1 MNDNQINNND
11 VNNISNDISNEI
23 NNVPVENAEIP
34 VVDNTPKS
42 PEEMDLGDRTIAAVE
57 NFINTTDT
65 ASEYTAQDKKKNKTF
80 ALLCYLPLVVF
91 YIIFTGKYK
100 NSKYL
105 SFHAN
110 QGLNV
115 TLFYIAVFA
124 FASLLKILFKKDSF
138 IRNDVPGWVGFIC
151 YVLYC
156 CAFLLTLFGIINTT
170 NESSKEMPLIGKF
183 RILK

>member
-1 MNDNQINNND
+1 MNENQTNND
-11 VNNISNDISNEI
+11 INNEI
-23 NNVPVENAEIP
+23 NDVPVNNVEAP
-34 VVDNTPKS
+34 VVNNAPQEPLDF
-42 PEEMDLGDRTIAAVE
+42 GDRTIAAVE

-115 TLFYIAVFA
+115 TLFYIAVLH
-124 FASLLKILFKKDSF
+124 LL
-138 IRNDVPGWVGFIC
+138 
-151 YVLYC
+151 LY
-156 CAFLLTLFGIINTT
+156 
-170 NESSKEMPLIGKF
+170 
-183 RILK
+183 

>member
-1 MNDNQINNND
+1 MNDNQNHD
-11 VNNISNDISNEI
+11 EI
-23 NNVPVENAEIP
+23 NNVPVSGVEP
-34 VVDNTPKS
+34 SVVDNTQPNS
-42 PEEMDLGDRTIAAVE
+42 SEMDLGDKTIAAVE

-115 TLFYIAVFA
+115 TLFYIAAFA
-124 FASLLKILFKKDSF
+124 IASLLKILFKRDSY

-170 NESSKEMPLIGKF
+170 NESSKEMPLIGKY